1 MSGEI
6 MGAAPSARLDVT
18 AIRRGDITAKRR
30 LDVAAKRVLDVV
42 VAATLLVVLLPLIV
56 AVSMAIKAGSRG
68 PVFFRCRRVGLG
80 ATGLKILKFRK
91 MRDGVSGSPLTTSD
105 DDRLTSVGRFLAKS
119 KIDEIP
125 QLWNV
130 LTGDMSLVG
139 PRPEDL
145 RFVTLQREAYSTIL
159 TVKPGI
165 TGLTQLAFAKE
176 SEILKG
182 TDSVD
187 DYVERLLP
195 QKAALDVLYAERR
208 SVPMDLRILTWTAV
222 AVLARRDVAVN
233 RSTTKLGLRRRPRAD
248 AAAVGT
254 EARA

>member
-6 MGAAPSARLDVT
+6 MGAAPSARVDVT
-18 AIRRGDITAKRR
+18 AMRRVDVTAKRGF
-30 LDVAAKRVLDVV
+30 DVAAKRVLDVV

-56 AVSMAIKAGSRG
+56 AVSVAIKAGSRG

-80 ATGLKILKFRK
+80 AAELQILKFRK

-139 PRPEDL
+139 PRP
-145 RFVTLQREAYSTIL
+145 
-159 TVKPGI
+159 
-165 TGLTQLAFAKE
+165 
-176 SEILKG
+176 
-182 TDSVD
+182 
-187 DYVERLLP
+187 
-195 QKAALDVLYAERR
+195 
-208 SVPMDLRILTWTAV
+208 
-222 AVLARRDVAVN
+222 
-233 RSTTKLGLRRRPRAD
+233 
-248 AAAVGT
+248 
-254 EARA
+254 

>member
-18 AIRRGDITAKRR
+18 AVRRGDITAKRR
-30 LDVAAKRVLDVV
+30 FDDAAKRVLDVV

-130 LTGDMSLVG
+130 VQGDMSLVG
-139 PRPEDL
+139 PRPERPEFADTFARSISGYTL
-145 RFVTLQREAYSTIL
+145 RHAAR
-159 TVKPGI
+159 PGL
-165 TGLTQLAFAKE
+165 TGLAQVSGEYSSEPEIKLRYDLAYLNNWSFFLDLA
-176 SEILKG
+176 ILLR
-182 TDSVD
+182 T
-187 DYVERLLP
+187 LP
-195 QKAALDVLYAERR
+195 VVLTRR
-208 SVPMDLRILTWTAV
+208 GI
-222 AVLARRDVAVN
+222 
-233 RSTTKLGLRRRPRAD
+233 
-248 AAAVGT
+248 
-254 EARA
+254 

>member
-6 MGAAPSARLDVT
+6 MGAAPLARFDVT
-18 AIRRGDITAKRR
+18 
-30 LDVAAKRVLDVV
+30 AKRVLDVGV
-42 VAATLLVVLLPLIV
+42 SGTLVVVLLPLIV
-56 AVSMAIKAGSRG
+56 AVSVAIKAGSRG
-68 PVFFRCRRVGLG
+68 PVFFRCRRVGRG
-80 ATGLKILKFRK
+80 ATELQILKFRK

-105 DDRLTSVGRFLAKS
+105 DDRLTRVGRFLAKS

-130 LTGDMSLVG
+130 LKGDMSLVG

-195 QKAALDVLYAERR
+195 QKAALDVLYAQRR

-222 AVLARRDVAVN
+222 AVLARRDVAVH
-233 RSTTKLGLRRRPRAD
+233 RSTTQLGLRRRPKAHT
-248 AAAVGT
+248 AVMGT

>member
-6 MGAAPSARLDVT
+6 QRAPTARFDV
-18 AIRRGDITAKRR
+18 IAKRL
-30 LDVAAKRVLDVV
+30 LDVA
-42 VAATLLVVLLPLIV
+42 VAGALLLVLLPLIV
-56 AVSMAIKAGSRG
+56 AVAIAIKLGSRG

-80 ATGLKILKFRK
+80 ATELRILKFRK
-91 MRDGVSGSPLTTSD
+91 MRDGVSGLPLTTSN
-105 DDRLTSVGRFLAKS
+105 DDRLTGVGRFLAKS

-139 PRPEDL
+139 PRPEDA
-145 RFVTLQREAYSTIL
+145 RFVALQRHAYETIL

-176 SEILKG
+176 SEILDG
-182 TDSVD
+182 TDSVG

-195 QKAALDVLYAERR
+195 HKVALDLLYARRR
-208 SVPMDLRILTWTAV
+208 SVPMDVRILMWTGV
-222 AVLARRDVAVN
+222 AVLARRDVAVH
-233 RSTTKLGLRRRPRAD
+233 RSTTQLGLRRRPKAH
-248 AAAVGT
+248 AAVVGT
-254 EARA
+254 EAKA